1 VAATPA
7 GQEMQEVAAQPAVS
21 SPARDAWRRFRRNK
35 AAMVSLI
42 TVLIIVLL
50 AIFAP
55 FLHTSDP
62 TANNFTGTL
71 DQAPTAHHWF
81 GTDGLGRDYYSRVL
95 YGLRAPLITSITG
108 TIVTVILGA
117 LIGVIAGFYGG
128 IVDTV
133 LARVT
138 DVMFAFPGF
147 TLALI
152 IVSLYGN
159 ALDSLFPGG
168 GGRLMILVI
177 VFAVVGWPGLMRFV
191 RSLALGMANQQF
203 IEAAR
208 TCGSSNRTIITRHLL
223 PNMWG
228 LILVQASFV
237 IVGFIYTEA
246 VLSLFGLGLQA
257 PNPDLGQMLFEGTQ
271 KMGLNDAEYVIP
283 SIFLMVMI
291 LAFTFLGDGIRD
303 AVDTRGKS

>member
-1 VAATPA
+1 LIVALL
-7 GQEMQEVAAQPAVS
+7 
-21 SPARDAWRRFRRNK
+21 F
-35 AAMVSLI
+35 I
-42 TVLIIVLL
+42 FL

-55 FLHTSDP
+55 FLHTTDP
-62 TANNFTGTL
+62 IASNFTGAL
-71 DQAPTAHHWF
+71 DQAPSSQHWF
-81 GTDGLGRDYYSRVL
+81 GTDGLGRDYYSRIL
-95 YGLRAPLITSITG
+95 YGLRAPLITSMVG
-108 TIVTVILGA
+108 AAVTVVLGA
-117 LIGVIAGFYGG
+117 LIGVIAGYYGG
-128 IVDTV
+128 VVDSI
-133 LARVT
+133 LARIT
-138 DVMFAFPGF
+138 DIMFAFPGF

-159 ALDSLFPGG
+159 ALDSFFPGG

-177 VFAVVGWPGLMRFV
+177 VFAIVGWPGLMRFV
-191 RSLALGMANQQF
+191 RSLALGMVNQQF

-208 TCGSSNRTIITRHLL
+208 TCGSSSRSIILRHLL

-228 LILVQASFV
+228 LILIQASFV

-257 PNPDLGQMLFEGTQ
+257 PNPDLGQMLFEGTS
-271 KMGLNDAEYVIP
+271 KMGLNDAEYIIP

-303 AVDTRGKS
+303 AVDPRGKQ